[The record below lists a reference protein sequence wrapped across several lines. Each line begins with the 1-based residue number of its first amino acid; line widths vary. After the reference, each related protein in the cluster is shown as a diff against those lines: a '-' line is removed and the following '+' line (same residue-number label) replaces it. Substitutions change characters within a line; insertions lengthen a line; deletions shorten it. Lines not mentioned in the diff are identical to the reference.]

1 KYLKKQILTLD
12 PSYDFSN
19 LEFLTSDKKYHFA
32 KPYKEFYEL
41 YMDLK
46 LKCNIEFDL
55 LYDILGLS
63 IALKQEWKKPLLY
76 IHQGGIL
83 GNSTMLERYKFKKS
97 V

>member
-1 KYLKKQILTLD
+1 
-12 PSYDFSN
+12 SN

-32 KPYKEFYEL
+32 RPYKEFYEL
-41 YMDLK
+41 YMNLK

-83 GNSTMLERYKFKKS
+83 GNSTMLERYKFKKL